1 MTCLHTI
8 ANETV
13 LIGKNMFVTFVPNVR
28 IWYVYTLDVSHVLGV
43 STVLIMSVQY
53 TECVHCIRCVTSINT
68 GCVS

>member
-1 MTCLHTI
+1 MTCLNT
-8 ANETV
+8 NETV

-43 STVLIMSVQY
+43 STVFSVQC

-68 GCVS
+68 GCVP